1 MAPRVQTAVKRVFT
15 ARQAAAELGHR
26 LALVRDLRGYTMGD
40 VEKLTEKAIER
51 SALSR
56 IENGSRANPSLASL
70 IVLAVAYEMD
80 LLIRRDGRIEI
91 RGTNLAQ
98 LAQARLRDDLPPE
111 GSK

>member
-1 MAPRVQTAVKRVFT
+1 MAPRVKTAVKRVVA

-40 VEKLTEKAIER
+40 VEKITDKAIER

-56 IENGSRANPSLASL
+56 IENGSRSNPSLSSL

-91 RGTNLAQ
+91 RGTNLSQ
-98 LAQARLRDDLPPE
+98 LAQEKLKGE
-111 GSK
+111 T